1 MKTSIEGILIRKM
14 PYQERHL
21 IGELLLRSGRRV
33 SILFYGGQG
42 GGKKQ
47 KSTVLEIGHLISV
60 ELSRT
65 RSTQQLQ
72 RAKEW
77 QAPWVHKNIRLNHQ
91 AFYLMCLYCEIMQ
104 KLSSEESLHDD
115 NQDFDDAQT
124 GLFKVLSNGLFY
136 LDMRCSRSDF
146 NRHNEAI
153 IFIGKLLIDLG
164 VFPTRESCVFCD
176 EDLDGD
182 GFIYLISDHGG
193 FSCDECYNKANEVS
207 VRYNNA
213 DGRELWQVLG
223 IIAANR
229 YEDLSKLSCS
239 GAGVV
244 SQLFHFFIYQFQFH
258 KLDFKTL
265 DMVL

>member
-33 SILFYGGQG
+33 SALFYGGQG

-65 RSTQQLQ
+65 RSTEQLQ

-77 QAPWVHKNIRLNHQ
+77 QAPWVHNNIRLNHQ

-104 KLSSEESLHDD
+104 KLSSEESLHDG
-115 NQDFDDAQT
+115 NQDFDDAQV

-136 LDMRCSRSDF
+136 LDKRCGEEGF

-164 VFPTRESCVFCD
+164 VFPIRDNCVFCD
-176 EDLDGD
+176 DELG
-182 GFIYLISDHGG
+182 GEGIIYLLSDHGG
-193 FSCDECYNKANEVS
+193 FSCDDCYNKANEAS
-207 VRYNNA
+207 IRYNNA
-213 DGRELWQVLG
+213 DGRELWQLLG

-229 YEDLSKLSCS
+229 YDELDKLSCS

-244 SQLFHFFIYQFQFH
+244 TQLFHFFIYQFQFH